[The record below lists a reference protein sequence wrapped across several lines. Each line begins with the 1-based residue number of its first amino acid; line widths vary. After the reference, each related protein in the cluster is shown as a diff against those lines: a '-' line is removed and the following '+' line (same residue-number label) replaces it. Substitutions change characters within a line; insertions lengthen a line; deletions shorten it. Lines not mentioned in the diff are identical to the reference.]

1 MQKQDWDTEVASV
14 KILAGVKIE
23 ASEILRDAV
32 KTLANDNTEAARL
45 DYFVFRNLNSA
56 LKT

>member
-45 DYFVFRNLNSA
+45 DLRCFPEFKQRP
-56 LKT
+56 